1 MIAHNS
7 VAAKLRIV
15 LGISV
20 LVMGCASVNVSADN
34 IAVPSGLDATRL
46 DLVSRGE
53 AMKVSVALFAHD
65 ASDNPLPPEWLAVVG
80 SKEQLTERFIKKVQK
95 SARFKIF
102 DSRYA
107 IEKADIDVTGQFA
120 ETTQHVVPS
129 GSGFKALTTVG
140 LNLSVVDALA
150 GGRGNDHCEI
160 RYAHGDRPG
169 VGARATG
176 KADIGSDAFKL
187 AAQADRSEAIEQAL
201 DQAAYCLIA
210 EIRPL
215 TKVLK
220 ADGESVDLFGGS
232 AHGLQPQDKLVVFEA
247 STAKLGERRLVT
259 TRAVAEIQCPTVGT
273 ETSQCRVLRRTNK
286 DAKIT
291 DAHFAILSDESLNK
305 RFE

>member
-1 MIAHNS
+1 MTEKA
-7 VAAKLRIV
+7 VAAKLRVFFGASALV
-15 LGISV
+15 LG
-20 LVMGCASVNVSADN
+20 LACASAYADT
-34 IAVPSGLDATRL
+34 IVVPSGLDATRL

-53 AMKVSVALFAHD
+53 TMKVSVALFAHD

-150 GGRGNDHCEI
+150 GGRGNDQCEI
-160 RYAHGDRPG
+160 RYAHGDQPG
-169 VGARATG
+169 VGARAVG

-187 AAQADRSEAIEQAL
+187 AAQADRSEAVEQAL

-215 TKVLK
+215 GKVLK
-220 ADGESVDLFGGS
+220 ADGEIVDLFGGS
-232 AHGLQPQDKLVVFEA
+232 AHGLEPQDKLVVFEA
-247 STAKLGERRLVT
+247 STAKLGERQLVT
-259 TRAVAEIQCPTVGT
+259 TRAVAEIQCASVGK
-273 ETSQCRVLRRTNK
+273 ETSQCRVLRKANR

>member
-1 MIAHNS
+1 VRARSDIAATLR
-7 VAAKLRIV
+7 AAGTALA
-15 LGISV
+15 LALYST
-20 LVMGCASVNVSADN
+20 CASAQS

-53 AMKVSVALFAHD
+53 TMKVSVALFAHD

-140 LNLSVVDALA
+140 LNLSVVDALS
-150 GGRGNDHCEI
+150 GTRGDDHCEI
-160 RYAHGDRPG
+160 RLSHGDQPG
-169 VGARATG
+169 IGARATS
-176 KADIGSDAFKL
+176 KADIGGDPFKM

-210 EIRPL
+210 EVRPL

-220 ADGESVDLFGGS
+220 AEGEAVDLFGGS
-232 AHGLQPQDKLVVFEA
+232 AHGLEPGDKLVVFEA
-247 STAKLGERRLVT
+247 STSKLGDRQLVIS
-259 TRAVAEIQCPTVGT
+259 RAVAEIQCPTIGKEV
-273 ETSQCRVLRRTNK
+273 SQCQVLRRVSEG
-286 DAKIT
+286 AKIT